1 MQTAPDQLI
10 PALNASRQMA
20 LDEALLVCAP
30 EASIILR
37 FYRWSGPALTF
48 GYSQPYALALA
59 AARRRAIP
67 AAEVV
72 RRATGGGIVFHD
84 GDLTFSLCFPWT
96 RLSPPAEIYAKIH
109 GAAAAGLREMGVA
122 AELWPARKQLGE
134 RPAQC
139 FTGPEPCDV
148 VDGRGRKMLG
158 GALRRRSA
166 RGLYQGSLR
175 VEGWPRNRPQL
186 EAALARGLGRAWG
199 SEPSQEIDSAWL
211 MQADALADKYG
222 SDGWNQRR

>member
-1 MQTAPDQLI
+1 MQTVPDQLI
-10 PALNASRQMA
+10 PSLNASRQMA
-20 LDEALLVCAP
+20 LDEALLACAP

-59 AARRRAIP
+59 AARRRVIP
-67 AAEVV
+67 VAEVV

-139 FTGPEPCDV
+139 LLDRSHPTWWTAGTGRYWGGPCAGAPRAGYIKARCGWK
-148 VDGRGRKMLG
+148 DGRGTGRNWK
-158 GALRRRSA
+158 RRWP
-166 RGLYQGSLR
+166 
-175 VEGWPRNRPQL
+175 EGW
-186 EAALARGLGRAWG
+186 AALGAASYPRKSTAPG
-199 SEPSQEIDSAWL
+199 
-211 MQADALADKYG
+211 
-222 SDGWNQRR
+222 